1 MNINDI
7 LNDIGKKSLIA
18 SNQVKNFTSEEK
30 NNLLMKIAEKIN
42 LDKELIL
49 SANKKDISIAS
60 ESIDKAMLD
69 RLTLNPD
76 RVESIIKSINDIVL
90 LEDPINKIIN
100 KNKRPNGMLVERVSV
115 PLGVIGIIYESR
127 PNVTIDAS
135 VLCLKAGNSVIL
147 RGGKE
152 SYYSNLQ
159 LVTSARNALEESNY
173 DKNIIQFIE
182 TTDRDAVDYM
192 LSEMSQYID
201 VIIPRGG
208 KGLVKKVQDKAKVPV
223 IGHLDGICHVYVD
236 EFADKDKAEQI
247 VNNSKLRRTGICGA
261 AETLLVHK
269 NCIDSH
275 LPNIINIL
283 RSGGCEVRVDE
294 IITKKYP
301 DLIKASEDDWNTEYL
316 DSIISIKIVENVND
330 AIKHI
335 AKYGSNHTE
344 SILTEN
350 SENAELFLN
359 HVGSAIVM
367 HNASTQFADGGEFGL
382 GAEIGIATGKLHAR
396 GPVGLEGL
404 TTYKYKVRG
413 DGQIRPL

>member
-1 MNINDI
+1 MNINDS
-7 LNDIGKKSLIA
+7 LNEKGKNSLSA
-18 SNQVKNFTSEEK
+18 SNQAKNLTAEEK
-30 NNLLMKIAEKIN
+30 DNHLMKIAEKIN

-69 RLTLNPD
+69 RLMLNPD

-294 IITKKYP
+294 TITKKYP

-367 HNASTQFADGGEFGL
+367 HNTSTQFADGGEFGL

>member
-1 MNINDI
+1 MNIIDS
-7 LNDIGKKSLIA
+7 LNDIGRKSLVA

-30 NNLLMKIAEKIN
+30 NNLLIKIAEKIN
-42 LDKELIL
+42 SDKELIL
-49 SANKKDISIAS
+49 NANQKDISIAS
-60 ESIDKAMLD
+60 ETIDKAMLD
-69 RLTLNPD
+69 RLALNSD
-76 RVESIIKSINDIVL
+76 RVDSIINSINDIVL
-90 LEDPINKIIN
+90 LEDPINKVIN
-100 KNKRPNGMLVERVSV
+100 KNERPNGMLVERVSV

-208 KGLVKKVQDKAKVPV
+208 KGLVKKVQDKAKIPV

-236 EFADKDKAEQI
+236 EFADKDKAEQV

-269 NCIDSH
+269 DCIDSH
-275 LPNIINIL
+275 LPSIINIL
-283 RSGGCEVRVDE
+283 ESGGCEIRGDE
-294 IITKKYP
+294 MITKNYP
-301 DLIKASEDDWNTEYL
+301 DIIKANEDDWKTEYL
-316 DSIISIKIVENVND
+316 DSIISIKIVADVND
-330 AIKHI
+330 AINHI
-335 AKYGSNHTE
+335 SKYGSNHTE
-344 SILTEN
+344 SIITEN
-350 SENAELFLN
+350 KENAELFLN

-367 HNASTQFADGGEFGL
+367 HNTSTQFADGGEFGL

-413 DGQIRPL
+413 DGQIRP

>member
-1 MNINDI
+1 MSIIDS
-7 LNDIGKKSLIA
+7 LNDIGRKSLVA

-30 NNLLMKIAEKIN
+30 NNLLIKIAEKIN

-49 SANKKDISIAS
+49 NANQKDISIAS
-60 ESIDKAMLD
+60 ETIDKAMLD
-69 RLTLNPD
+69 RLALNSD
-76 RVESIIKSINDIVL
+76 RVDSIINSINDIVL
-90 LEDPINKIIN
+90 LEDPINKVIN
-100 KNKRPNGMLVERVSV
+100 KNERPNGMLVERVSV

-208 KGLVKKVQDKAKVPV
+208 KGLVKKVQDKAKIPV

-236 EFADKDKAEQI
+236 EFADKDKAEQV

-269 NCIDSH
+269 DCIDSH
-275 LPNIINIL
+275 LPSIINIL
-283 RSGGCEVRVDE
+283 ESGGCEIRGDE
-294 IITKKYP
+294 MITKNYP
-301 DLIKASEDDWNTEYL
+301 DLIKANEDDWKTEYL
-316 DSIISIKIVENVND
+316 DSIISIKIVADVND

-335 AKYGSNHTE
+335 TKYGSNHTE
-344 SILTEN
+344 SIITEDK
-350 SENAELFLN
+350 ENAELFLN

-367 HNASTQFADGGEFGL
+367 HNTSTQFADGGEFGL

-413 DGQIRPL
+413 DGQIRP

>member
-1 MNINDI
+1 MSINEE
-7 LNDIGKKSLIA
+7 LNNIGKKSLIA
-18 SNQVKNFTSEEK
+18 SDQVKNFTSDEK
-30 NNLLMKIAEKIN
+30 NNLLIKISEQIN
-42 LDKELIL
+42 LDRDLIL
-49 SANKKDISIAS
+49 EANKKDISIAT

-69 RLTLNPD
+69 RLALNSE
-76 RVESIIKSINDIVL
+76 RVDSIIKSIEDIVS
-90 LEDPINKIIN
+90 LEDPINKILN
-100 KNKRPNGMLVERVSV
+100 KNERPNGMVVERISV

-159 LVTSARNALEESNY
+159 LANSARNALQEAGY
-173 DKNIIQFIE
+173 DENIIQFIE
-182 TTDRDAVDYM
+182 TINRDAVDYM
-192 LSEMSQYID
+192 LSEMGQYID

-208 KGLVKKVQDKAKVPV
+208 KGLVKKVQDKAKIPV

-236 EFADKDKAEQI
+236 EYADKDKAEQL

-261 AETLLVHK
+261 AETLLIHK
-269 NCIDSH
+269 NCVESH
-275 LPNIINIL
+275 MPNILNL
-283 RSGGCEVRVDE
+283 LKNGGCEIRGDE
-294 IITKKYP
+294 TVIENFP
-301 DLIKASEDDWNTEYL
+301 DLAKANEDDWKTEYL
-316 DSIISIKIVENVND
+316 DSIISVKVVENVNE
-330 AIKHI
+330 AIEHI

-344 SILTEN
+344 SIITEDIN
-350 SENAELFLN
+350 NAELFLN
-359 HVGSAIVM
+359 HVSSAIVM
-367 HNASTQFADGGEFGL
+367 HNTSTQFADGGEFGL

-413 DGQIRPL
+413 NGQIRP

>member
-1 MNINDI
+1 MNIIDS
-7 LNDIGKKSLIA
+7 LNDIGRKSLVA

-30 NNLLMKIAEKIN
+30 NNLLIKIAEKIN
-42 LDKELIL
+42 SDKELIL
-49 SANKKDISIAS
+49 NANQKDISIAS
-60 ESIDKAMLD
+60 ETIDKAMLD
-69 RLTLNPD
+69 RLALNSD
-76 RVESIIKSINDIVL
+76 RVDSIINSINDIVL
-90 LEDPINKIIN
+90 LEDPINKVIN
-100 KNKRPNGMLVERVSV
+100 KNERPNGMLVERVSV

-208 KGLVKKVQDKAKVPV
+208 KGLVKKVQDKAKIPV

-236 EFADKDKAEQI
+236 EFADKDKAEQV

-269 NCIDSH
+269 DCIDSH
-275 LPNIINIL
+275 LPSIINIL
-283 RSGGCEVRVDE
+283 ESGGCEIRGDE
-294 IITKKYP
+294 MITKNYP
-301 DLIKASEDDWNTEYL
+301 DIIKANEDDWKTEYL
-316 DSIISIKIVENVND
+316 DSIISIKIVADVND

-335 AKYGSNHTE
+335 TKYGSNHTE
-344 SILTEN
+344 SIITEN
-350 SENAELFLN
+350 KENAELFLN

-367 HNASTQFADGGEFGL
+367 HNTSTQFADGGEFGL

-413 DGQIRPL
+413 DGQIRP

>member
-1 MNINDI
+1 MNINEE

-18 SNQVKNFTSEEK
+18 SNQVKNLTSKEK
-30 NNLLMKIAEKIN
+30 NNLLIKISEKIK
-42 LDKELIL
+42 LDKNLIL
-49 SANKKDISIAS
+49 EANKKDILIVSD
-60 ESIDKAMLD
+60 SIDKAMLD
-69 RLTLNPD
+69 RLTLNSD
-76 RVESIIKSINDIVL
+76 RVNSIIKSIEEIIS
-90 LEDPINKIIN
+90 LEDPINKVLN
-100 KNKRPNGMLVERVSV
+100 ENERPNGMVVERVSV

-159 LVTSARNALEESNY
+159 LVNTAREALQEAGYNK
-173 DKNIIQFIE
+173 DIIQFIE
-182 TTDRDAVDYM
+182 TTDRSAVDYM

-208 KGLVKKVQDKAKVPV
+208 KGLVKKVQDKAKIPV

-236 EFADKDKAEQI
+236 EYADKNKAEQV

-261 AETLLVHK
+261 AETLLIHK
-269 NCIDSH
+269 NCIKSH
-275 LPNIINIL
+275 LPNIINL
-283 RSGGCEVRVDE
+283 LKNGGCEIRGDE
-294 IITKKYP
+294 IIMKNFP
-301 DLIKASEDDWNTEYL
+301 DLEKANENDWKTEYL
-316 DSIISIKIVENVND
+316 DSIISIKVVGSVNE
-330 AIKHI
+330 AIEHI
-335 AKYGSNHTE
+335 DKYGSNHTE
-344 SILTEN
+344 SIITEDIN
-350 SENAELFLN
+350 NAELFLN
-359 HVGSAIVM
+359 HVNSAIVM
-367 HNASTQFADGGEFGL
+367 HNTSTQFADGGEFGL

-413 DGQIRPL
+413 NGQIRP

>member
-1 MNINDI
+1 MNINDS
-7 LNDIGKKSLIA
+7 LNDIGRKSLVA

-30 NNLLMKIAEKIN
+30 NNLLTKIAEKIN
-42 LDKELIL
+42 SDKELIL
-49 SANKKDISIAS
+49 NANQKDISIATD
-60 ESIDKAMLD
+60 SIDKAMLD
-69 RLTLNPD
+69 RLALNSD
-76 RVESIIKSINDIVL
+76 RVDSIINSINDIVL
-90 LEDPINKIIN
+90 LEDPINKVIN
-100 KNKRPNGMLVERVSV
+100 KNERPNGMLVERVSV

-182 TTDRDAVDYM
+182 TTDRNAVDYM
-192 LSEMSQYID
+192 LSEMSHYID

-208 KGLVKKVQDKAKVPV
+208 KGLVKKVQDKAKIPV

-236 EFADKDKAEQI
+236 EFADKDKAKQV

-269 NCIDSH
+269 DCIESH
-275 LPNIINIL
+275 LPSIINIL
-283 RSGGCEVRVDE
+283 KSGGCEIRGDE
-294 IITKKYP
+294 MIIKNYP
-301 DLIKASEDDWNTEYL
+301 DLIKANEDDWKTEYL
-316 DSIISIKIVENVND
+316 DSIISIKIVEDVND

-335 AKYGSNHTE
+335 TKYGSNHTE
-344 SILTEN
+344 SIITEN
-350 SENAELFLN
+350 KENAEIFLN

-367 HNASTQFADGGEFGL
+367 HNTSTQFADGGEFGL

-413 DGQIRPL
+413 DGQIRP